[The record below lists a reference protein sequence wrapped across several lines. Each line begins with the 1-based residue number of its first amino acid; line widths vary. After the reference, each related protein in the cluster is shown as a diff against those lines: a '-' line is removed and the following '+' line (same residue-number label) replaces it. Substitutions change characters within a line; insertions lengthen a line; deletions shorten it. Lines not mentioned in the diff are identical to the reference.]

1 MSATHGS
8 KAVIKIDDN
17 TGTPVDVSQ
26 YLGKFSMPRQVETA
40 EVTTFGKTSKV
51 RIAGL
56 KDGKATAEG
65 PWDAV
70 TDALFASILGKET
83 VTLDYSPAGVAS
95 GSRNIK
101 CEAILTSYEPSS
113 DVGSEN
119 QLKAEFELTG
129 DATIGTN
136 P

>member
-1 MSATHGS
+1 MAASHGS
-8 KAVIKIDDN
+8 KAVVKIDNNAGAPQDLSAFIN
-17 TGTPVDVSQ
+17 
-26 YLGKFSMPRQVETA
+26 KFSMPRDVDTA

-56 KDGKATAEG
+56 KDGKCTAEG
-65 PWDAV
+65 PWDPTLEAHMQG
-70 TDALFASILGKET
+70 ILGFET
-83 VTLDYSPAGVAS
+83 VTIDYSPAGVAS

-101 CEAILTSYEPSS
+101 CEAILVSYEPSS

-119 QLKAEFELTG
+119 DYKAEFELTG